1 MYQNATQD
9 ESGSDDILRKLREV
23 VVNLPKANFR
33 TAAKIIS
40 HLKLVA
46 DNEEDNQMSACN
58 LGIVFGP
65 TLLRPW

>member
-1 MYQNATQD
+1 VH
-9 ESGSDDILRKLREV
+9 KLRDV
-23 VVNLPKANFR
+23 VVRLPKANFK

-40 HLKLVA
+40 HLKLVV

-65 TLLRPW
+65 TLLRPR